1 MHLSKKRKKI
11 LERECAFYKLYLTC
25 IKNKTKVKKG
35 ERMRKLLYIF
45 CILCIAVQMNSCKT
59 ATVEE
64 IRSQLKDENADFL
77 KPDKDATEVFR
88 VLLTSDE
95 YKVVQL
101 KNETT
106 IERVK
111 DEGGD
116 KYISSEIQ
124 KLDMID
130 EARIGVISVWL
141 FPDSGKIMKIRS
153 MRPTYFTEVDALIN
167 DDIMRW
173 NFLFPKKV
181 IEPTKFDIMYRV
193 VLSKK
198 QSDEEII
205 KAVQDRMKEGN

>member
-1 MHLSKKRKKI
+1 
-11 LERECAFYKLYLTC
+11 
-25 IKNKTKVKKG
+25 
-35 ERMRKLLYIF
+35 MRKVLYIVLTG
-45 CILCIAVQMNSCKT
+45 ILTLQLISCKT
-59 ATVEE
+59 ATVEDV
-64 IRSQLKDENADFL
+64 RAQLKDDNESFL
-77 KPDKDATEVFR
+77 KPDKKATEVFR

-95 YKVVQL
+95 YRVVQL

-106 IERVK
+106 IERGK

-141 FPDSGKIMKIRS
+141 YPDSGKIMKIRS
-153 MRPTYFTEVDALIN
+153 QRPTYFTEVDSLLN

-173 NFLFPKKV
+173 NFVFPKKV
-181 IEPTKFDIMYRV
+181 IEPTKFDIVYRV

-205 KAVQDRMKEGN
+205 KAVQERLKEGD

>member
-1 MHLSKKRKKI
+1 MK
-11 LERECAFYKLYLTC
+11 
-25 IKNKTKVKKG
+25 
-35 ERMRKLLYIF
+35 KLLYIIF
-45 CILCIAVQMNSCKT
+45 TVVISLQLISCKT
-59 ATVEE
+59 ATTVEGVRKQ
-64 IRSQLKDENADFL
+64 IKSENENFL
-77 KPDKDATEVFR
+77 KPDKNAKEIFR

-95 YKVVQL
+95 YTIIQL
-101 KNETT
+101 KNEKT
-106 IERVK
+106 IERGK

-141 FPDSGKIMKIRS
+141 YPDSGKIMKIRS
-153 MRPTYFTEVDALIN
+153 QRPTNFKEVDSLLN

-173 NFLFPKKV
+173 NFVFPKKI

-205 KAVQDRMKEGN
+205 KAVQERMKEGN

>member
-1 MHLSKKRKKI
+1 
-11 LERECAFYKLYLTC
+11 
-25 IKNKTKVKKG
+25 
-35 ERMRKLLYIF
+35 MRKLFYIF
-45 CILCIAVQMNSCKT
+45 LAAIAAMQFISCKT
-59 ATVEE
+59 ATIED
-64 IRSQLKDENADFL
+64 IRAQIKEDNEAFL
-77 KPDKDATEVFR
+77 KPDKKAAEVFR

-95 YKVVQL
+95 YKVIQL
-101 KNETT
+101 KNEKTMQ
-106 IERVK
+106 RAK

-130 EARIGVISVWL
+130 EARMGVISVWL
-141 FPDSGKIMKIRS
+141 YPDSGKVMKIRS
-153 MRPTYFTEVDALIN
+153 QRPTYFTEVDSLLN

-173 NFLFPKKV
+173 NLVFPKKV
-181 IEPTKFDIMYRV
+181 IEPTRFDIVYRV

>member
-1 MHLSKKRKKI
+1 
-11 LERECAFYKLYLTC
+11 
-25 IKNKTKVKKG
+25 
-35 ERMRKLLYIF
+35 MRKLLYIF
-45 CILCIAVQMNSCKT
+45 LAAVISLQMISCKT
-59 ATVEE
+59 ATIED
-64 IRSQLKDENADFL
+64 IREQIKDDNEDFL
-77 KPDKDATEVFR
+77 KPDKKATETFR

-95 YKVVQL
+95 YKVIQL
-101 KNETT
+101 KNEKT
-106 IERVK
+106 IERAK

-141 FPDSGKIMKIRS
+141 YPDTGKIMKIRS
-153 MRPTYFTEVDALIN
+153 QRPIYFKEVDSLLN

-173 NFLFPKKV
+173 NFVFPKKV
-181 IEPTKFDIMYRV
+181 VEPTRFDIVYRV

-205 KAVQDRMKEGN
+205 KAVQERLKEGD

>member
-1 MHLSKKRKKI
+1 MK
-11 LERECAFYKLYLTC
+11 
-25 IKNKTKVKKG
+25 
-35 ERMRKLLYIF
+35 KLLYIF
-45 CILCIAVQMNSCKT
+45 LAGIAALQFVSCKT
-59 ATVEE
+59 TASIED
-64 IRSQLKDENADFL
+64 IRSQIKEDNEEFL
-77 KPDKDATEVFR
+77 KPDKKATEVFR

-95 YKVVQL
+95 YKVIQL
-101 KNETT
+101 KSEKTM
-106 IERVK
+106 ERAK

-141 FPDSGKIMKIRS
+141 YPDSGKIMKIRS
-153 MRPTYFTEVDALIN
+153 QRPTYFKEVDSLLN

-173 NFLFPKKV
+173 NLVFPKKV
-181 IEPTKFDIMYRV
+181 VEPTRFDIVYRV

-205 KAVQDRMKEGN
+205 KAVQERMKEGD

>member
-1 MHLSKKRKKI
+1 MRKI
-11 LERECAFYKLYLTC
+11 LYILLTSVVFFQV
-25 IKNKTKVKKG
+25 I
-35 ERMRKLLYIF
+35 
-45 CILCIAVQMNSCKT
+45 SCKT
-59 ATVEE
+59 VSTVES
-64 IRSQLKDENADFL
+64 IRAQIKEDNEKFL
-77 KPDKDATEVFR
+77 KPDKKATEVFR

-95 YKVVQL
+95 YKVIQL

-106 IERVK
+106 MERVP

-130 EARIGVISVWL
+130 EARLGVISVWL
-141 FPDSGKIMKIRS
+141 YPDSGSIMKIRS
-153 MRPTYFTEVDALIN
+153 QRPTYFKEIDALLN

-173 NFLFPKKV
+173 GFKFPKKV
-181 IEPTKFDIMYRV
+181 VEPTRFDIVYRV

-205 KAVQDRMKEGN
+205 KAVQDRMKE

>member
-1 MHLSKKRKKI
+1 
-11 LERECAFYKLYLTC
+11 
-25 IKNKTKVKKG
+25 
-35 ERMRKLLYIF
+35 MRKLLYIF
-45 CILCIAVQMNSCKT
+45 LAGLAALQFVSCKT
-59 ATVEE
+59 TTTVED
-64 IRSQLKDENADFL
+64 IRSQIKEDNEEFL
-77 KPDKDATEVFR
+77 KPDKKATEVFR

-101 KNETT
+101 KSEKTM
-106 IERVK
+106 ERGK

-116 KYISSEIQ
+116 KYISSEIR

-141 FPDSGKIMKIRS
+141 YPDSGKIMKIRS
-153 MRPTYFTEVDALIN
+153 QRPTYFKEVDSLLN

-173 NFLFPKKV
+173 NLVFPKKV
-181 IEPTKFDIMYRV
+181 VEPTKFDIVYRV

-205 KAVQDRMKEGN
+205 KAVQERMKEGD